1 LILQL
6 NHLKDGIKESDCVCN
21 ICTDRARKLNNKK
34 KIVENVDFQN
44 DNYDVNADD
53 QIVNNHDDHIFFLVL
68 VLLNES

>member
-44 DNYDVNADD
+44 DNYDVNA
-53 QIVNNHDDHIFFLVL
+53 
-68 VLLNES
+68 ES